1 MTKSSISEWGP
12 SAWNFLHTISY
23 SYSSSPTEAQK
34 KNMYNFLKYFATV
47 IPCAK
52 CRIEF
57 SRVLYEN
64 MKSYNDVIFEKR
76 QNLVEFLI
84 DMHNYVNKK
93 IGKRI
98 YTYKEIDYLYLSST
112 NHKCTITF
120 ISISIFIIITI
131 ILIYKY
137 TRTNSQQH
145 NFN

>member
-1 MTKSSISEWGP
+1 
-12 SAWNFLHTISY
+12 
-23 SYSSSPTEAQK
+23 
-34 KNMYNFLKYFATV
+34 
-47 IPCAK
+47 
-52 CRIEF
+52 
-57 SRVLYEN
+57 